1 MQLDLLEEQKMK
13 MGWERG
19 SRFAIWMLGAM
30 VLHAIVL
37 FIAIPVVTSKLHH
50 VYGSQPFADGYDQL
64 ADNLVSGHGYR
75 FYPDTAPTMMREPG
89 YPFLLAGLIILLG
102 KSLVVVR
109 AANLALALGTAYA
122 IFRIAVIVSPRGANT
137 SRWILLGAP
146 LLFLFHPGVLVA
158 ETRGGVEILFGFLL
172 ALLVYA
178 ICQAIQTD
186 RIRDFIIAGGVLG
199 VTVLVRSTPMLFPAL
214 LLMYLLWTDRGKGRF
229 FTHCRNIAIMIAV
242 MIVVLSPWIIRNF
255 RLTGRFVPTA
265 SVLGVSAQAG
275 QYIGERE
282 FDGESFLILD
292 REASRVRDQVALSL
306 GLPFEDGQQGYYQT
320 FYKSMDEL
328 RFSDFLFKRV
338 VSEYR
343 ASPLLFVRCVG
354 QNVLNFWFAGKTWT
368 TTVLNMIVQIPY
380 IAFATIGAFGLL
392 KGSRARA
399 GGLLVL
405 LIGYV
410 IAVHIPILAQARYSI
425 PLIPIVAILAAKG
438 LAVVRSKDETAGR
451 VSVAG

>member
-1 MQLDLLEEQKMK
+1 MQLHSIEEQKTK
-13 MGWERG
+13 MGRGRG
-19 SRFAIWMLGAM
+19 SRFASWVLGAIA
-30 VLHAIVL
+30 LHAIVL
-37 FIAIPVVTSKLHH
+37 FIAIPVVTSRLHH
-50 VYGSQPFADGYDQL
+50 VYGGQPFADGYDQL

-89 YPFLLAGLIILLG
+89 YPFLLAGLIVLFG

-137 SRWILLGAP
+137 SQWILLGAP
-146 LLFLFHPGVLVA
+146 LLFLFHPGVLIA

-172 ALLVYA
+172 ALLVLT

-186 RIRDFIIAGGVLG
+186 RTRDFIVAGGVLG

-214 LLMYLLWTDRGKGRF
+214 LLMYLLWTDRGKGRVL
-229 FTHCRNIAIMIAV
+229 THCRNIAIMIAV
-242 MIVVLSPWIIRNF
+242 MIVVLSPWVVRNY

-282 FDGESFLILD
+282 FGGKSFLILD
-292 REASRVRDQVALSL
+292 REASRERDRVAFSL
-306 GLPFEDGQQGYYQT
+306 GYPFEDGQQGYYQT

-380 IAFATIGAFGLL
+380 IAFAIVGSFGLL
-392 KGSRARA
+392 KGSQART

-405 LIGYV
+405 LIAYV

-438 LAVVRSKDETAGR
+438 LAVVRSKDRTAGR